1 MTAAP
6 ARRPGRSSASWRL
19 SDRLGLGLAWLLGLL
34 FCAIA
39 AAIVIYF
46 LVEGIRYLR
55 PNLLVTNPAAA
66 ASSESQTGG
75 FLDPLLGTVIVG
87 AMAMAIAVPVGVG
100 IAVWLSEFGRP
111 TGLARVAESAVEM
124 LAGEPSVVLALFG
137 TILFTAPALGFL
149 SQTTHGIVLGQSFFA
164 AAALLSLVGLPMVVA
179 STREGLQAIPS
190 HVREASYAVGKTK
203 IATTRRVLLPAARP
217 SVITGTMLGLGRVIS
232 DTAIVLLLLGGTLTF
247 STANSTP
254 VLGLLRGTGDTLT
267 GYIYYNA
274 PTGDGNQPSKAYA
287 AAFVLM
293 LMVLAL
299 NLGVDFVD
307 RSLAAGGAMELR
319 KPPPVRRL
327 TGNEAYAPRVP
338 VAPPPPGTV
347 PQAAG
352 HERQRAPTR
361 VRGAGAADGAGQR
374 DRDRPNAGRELSVTY
389 GSQPAVKSV
398 SLPIRQGEVLALIG
412 PSGCGKTTLLR
423 SLNRL
428 TELTRGASASGRIT
442 LDGVDI
448 ADAGADRTPPP
459 GDDGLPAAQPVP
471 DERVRQRRLRAA

>member
-1 MTAAP
+1 VSTATAAP
-6 ARRPGRSSASWRL
+6 ARRPAPSTASWRL

-46 LVEGIRYLR
+46 FVEGIRYLR
-55 PNLLVTNPAAA
+55 PNLLVTNPAA

-87 AMAMAIAVPVGVG
+87 TMAMAIAVPAGIG

-111 TGLARVAESAVEM
+111 TALARVAESSIEM

-137 TILFTAPALGFL
+137 IVLFTAPALGFL
-149 SQTTHGIVLGQSFFA
+149 SQTTHGVVLGQSFFA
-164 AAALLSLVGLPMVVA
+164 TAALLSLVGLPLVVA

-247 STANSTP
+247 SAANSTP
-254 VLGLLRGTGDTLT
+254 LLGLLRGTGDTLT

-287 AAFVLM
+287 ATFVL
-293 LMVLAL
+293 LLLVLAL
-299 NLGVDFVD
+299 NLGVDFVLS
-307 RSLAAGGAMELR
+307 RSR
-319 KPPPVRRL
+319 K
-327 TGNEAYAPRVP
+327 A
-338 VAPPPPGTV
+338 
-347 PQAAG
+347 
-352 HERQRAPTR
+352 
-361 VRGAGAADGAGQR
+361 
-374 DRDRPNAGRELSVTY
+374 VTW
-389 GSQPAVKSV
+389 K
-398 SLPIRQGEVLALIG
+398 
-412 PSGCGKTTLLR
+412 
-423 SLNRL
+423 
-428 TELTRGASASGRIT
+428 
-442 LDGVDI
+442 
-448 ADAGADRTPPP
+448 
-459 GDDGLPAAQPVP
+459 
-471 DERVRQRRLRAA
+471 